1 MRVENKLEEKYSSM
15 YILSSKLKE
24 RLQLTK
30 SDIISHC

>member
-24 RLQLTK
+24 RLQLK
-30 SDIISHC
+30 GDIISHC